1 MFNAIKRGIIV
12 LLGFLAQILLTLLIY
27 LYLGDHVTII
37 SMFYGLLG
45 FLLVLGL
52 IKNSKNYSYTLPW
65 IVILLMF
72 PIIGALLYIILG
84 RNKKKSKVLK
94 KITKSE
100 LENKKYLIQD
110 KSIRKEFDNISRL
123 CYISDFSGYPVTKN
137 NKVTYYNLGEIAF
150 KAMLEELQKAEKFIF
165 FEYFIVA
172 NGKMWNSILEI
183 LKE

>member
-94 KITKSE
+94 K
-100 LENKKYLIQD
+100 NHKKWT
-110 KSIRKEFDNISRL
+110 RK
-123 CYISDFSGYPVTKN
+123 
-137 NKVTYYNLGEIAF
+137 
-150 KAMLEELQKAEKFIF
+150 
-165 FEYFIVA
+165 
-172 NGKMWNSILEI
+172 
-183 LKE
+183 